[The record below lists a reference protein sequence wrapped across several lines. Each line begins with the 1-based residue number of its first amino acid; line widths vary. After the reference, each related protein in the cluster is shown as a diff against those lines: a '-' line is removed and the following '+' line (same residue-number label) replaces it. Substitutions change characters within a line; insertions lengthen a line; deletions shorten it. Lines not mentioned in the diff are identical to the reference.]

1 MVTSTSDDP
10 RTPPH
15 TSRHT
20 YDESATLAALPGL
33 ARRVSWSAILA
44 GSLLALALQF
54 AFGLLGAGIGFS
66 LIDPTATGDSGPV
79 GIGTIVYTVLSQIIS
94 LVAGG
99 FVAARFAGI
108 PRDTSAAMH
117 GVMVWAVSTFAM
129 LYVAATTVASVAGG
143 VTSLIGN
150 TLQGSANAVEAVLPD
165 DLPSIPTPDI
175 AMEDLPPEVRSAL
188 EENDVTVEQLR
199 EEIRSVYEQ
208 VLSERER
215 QQMARTARALARDV
229 ASSPADFQE
238 DIDQAIDQL
247 FGQGEPLS
255 NQDRRELVTAI
266 REELGLSEEEADRVL
281 TRIERAADRAARNV
295 REAAETAETEI
306 GEAVDATADRLAATS
321 FLLFVFSVLGLVA
334 ALFGGIAGEPKH
346 LAIEDEHHPAS

>member
-1 MVTSTSDDP
+1 MATSANDSPNVPP
-10 RTPPH
+10 RT
-15 TSRHT
+15 SRYP
-20 YDESATLAALPGL
+20 YDNSAARTALPSL

-44 GSLLALALQF
+44 GSVLALALQF

-66 LIDPTATGDSGPV
+66 LIDPTGTGDAGPV
-79 GIGTIVYTVLSQIIS
+79 GIGTVVYTVLSQLIS

-108 PRDTSAAMH
+108 PRETSAAMH

-129 LYVAATTVASVAGG
+129 LYVAASTVASVAGG
-143 VTSLIGN
+143 VTSLVGN
-150 TLQGSANAVEAVLPD
+150 TLQGTANAVEAALPE

-175 AMEDLPPEVRSAL
+175 TLEDLPPEVRSVL

-215 QQMARTARALARDV
+215 QQVARTARNLARDV

-238 DIDQAIDQL
+238 DIDEAIDQL

-255 NQDRRELVTAI
+255 NQDRRELLTAI

-321 FLLFVFSVLGLVA
+321 FLLFVFSVFGLVA

-346 LAIEDEHHPAS
+346 LAMKDEQHPAS